1 MDLRSHACGLRQAP
15 QTAGSSMAVHPGATA
30 VQQDRPV
37 ISQARGPVD
46 GPADRWRQRHQD
58 HLGALAAHPQD
69 PVAVFFA

>member
-1 MDLRSHACGLRQAP
+1 LDRGDEGVAEHVRMDLRSHACGLRQAP

-46 GPADRWRQRHQD
+46 DPADR
-58 HLGALAAHPQD
+58 
-69 PVAVFFA
+69 